1 MTITTLFDELFILKR
16 SNNRQSV
23 ATVFFVAKS
32 NPIQRWL
39 MMYMYHFRFFKLY
52 GSFSKNKIVPL
63 LLLTDGPLSFSVN
76 ESCPALTKL

>member
-1 MTITTLFDELFILKR
+1 MIITTLFDELFILKR

-23 ATVFFVAKS
+23 ATIFFVAKS

-39 MMYMYHFRFFKLY
+39 MMYMYHFRFFKLS

-63 LLLTDGPLSFSVN
+63 LLLMDGSLSFLVMR
-76 ESCPALTKL
+76 PVLP

>member
-39 MMYMYHFRFFKLY
+39 MMYMYHFRFFKLS
-52 GSFSKNKIVPL
+52 GSFSKNKIVSL
-63 LLLTDGPLSFSVN
+63 LLLMDGSLSFPVMR
-76 ESCPALTKL
+76 PALL